1 MEMTPVL
8 EYARLALQ
16 MALQMAGPVLLVA
29 LAVGLVVGVAQT
41 LTQLHEPTVALVPRL
56 LAVLVAV
63 LVLLPWMAGRWVEFA
78 GDLIHEIPRLVLTG
92 G

>member
-16 MALQMAGPVLLVA
+16 TALQLAGPVLLAA
-29 LAVGLVVGVAQT
+29 LAVGLLVGVAQT

-63 LVLLPWMAGRWVEFA
+63 LALLPWMAGRWVEFA
-78 GDLIHEIPRLVLTG
+78 GGLIQEIPRLVLTG

>member
-1 MEMTPVL
+1 MELTPIL
-8 EYARLALQ
+8 DTARFALQ
-16 MALQMAGPVLLVA
+16 TALQLAGPVLLVA
-29 LAVGLVVGVAQT
+29 LVVGLLVGVAQT

-63 LVLLPWMAGRWVEFA
+63 LALLPWMAGRWVDFA
-78 GDLIHEIPRLVLTG
+78 GGLIREIPRLVLTG